1 MTAALKRRIEKLER
15 HQPPRRRLVAR
26 DECGHEM
33 YPLGKPRPGDA
44 PDVVQIGGI
53 CLERDI

>member
-1 MTAALKRRIEKLER
+1 MTGLKRRIEKLER
-15 HQPPRRRLVAR
+15 QRPPRRRLVVR
-26 DECGHEM
+26 DECGHEL